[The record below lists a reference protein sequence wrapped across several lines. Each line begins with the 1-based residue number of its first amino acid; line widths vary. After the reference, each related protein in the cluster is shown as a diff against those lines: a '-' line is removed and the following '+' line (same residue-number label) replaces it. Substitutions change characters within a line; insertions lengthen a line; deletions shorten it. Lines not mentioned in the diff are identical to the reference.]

1 MSKKIQDQKLILI
14 LAHQQVDN
22 LVSLLEDNPYK
33 SYMYQHLNPIK
44 YELLRQLTNLNVTN
58 TQTTEYNPKL
68 SDSFGGTVEKNIPD
82 NVEWIDDAFYIKKTR
97 FGLYTSIL
105 KEPLGQHFITGGTKD
120 GVITMS
126 RWHLM
131 CLQDNSLQDY
141 SRVINS
147 GVVGGKL

>member
-1 MSKKIQDQKLILI
+1 MEKT
-14 LAHQQVDN
+14 V
-22 LVSLLEDNPYK
+22 
-33 SYMYQHLNPIK
+33 
-44 YELLRQLTNLNVTN
+44 
-58 TQTTEYNPKL
+58 NPKL
-68 SDSFGGTVEKNIPD
+68 ASSFGGTVEKNIPED
-82 NVEWIDDAFYIKKTR
+82 VVWIDDAFYIKKTR

-105 KEPLGQHFITGGTKD
+105 KEPLGQHFITGATKD

-131 CLQDNSLQDY
+131 CLQDDSLQDY